1 MNETKRFIVIDSNS
15 VLHRA
20 FHALP
25 PLSTK
30 KGEMVNAVYGFLLVF
45 FKAVKEFK
53 PDFMAACF
61 DVPGLTFRHKEF
73 KEYKAKRPAT
83 PENLSCQFSRMKEVL
98 SAFGVPVF
106 ERSGFE
112 ADDIIGTVTKIT
124 EDRRDLPGVEI
135 IIISGDADNFQ
146 LVDSKTKVYFLKR
159 GVKDIVLYDKNL
171 VEEKYGGLRP
181 EQLLDFRALKGD
193 PSDNIPG
200 VPGVGEKTA
209 ISLIKEFGSLEKIYE
224 DIFLVKEK
232 LREILSKNK
241 EAAFLS
247 KKLSEIQR
255 NAPFD
260 FDLDKCAW
268 GNRDRQRVE
277 KIFNELE
284 FYSLIERLDFLD
296 HAR

>member
-124 EDRRDLPGVEI
+124 EDRRDPPGGEI
-135 IIISGDADNFQ
+135 IIISGDADNFHI
-146 LVDSKTKVYFLKR
+146 VDSKN
-159 GVKDIVLYDKNL
+159 KN
-171 VEEKYGGLRP
+171 
-181 EQLLDFRALKGD
+181 
-193 PSDNIPG
+193 
-200 VPGVGEKTA
+200 
-209 ISLIKEFGSLEKIYE
+209 
-224 DIFLVKEK
+224 
-232 LREILSKNK
+232 
-241 EAAFLS
+241 
-247 KKLSEIQR
+247 
-255 NAPFD
+255 
-260 FDLDKCAW
+260 
-268 GNRDRQRVE
+268 
-277 KIFNELE
+277 
-284 FYSLIERLDFLD
+284 
-296 HAR
+296 